1 MVKDSNARFEQ
12 FQDIDLVEFV
22 AAGNSQHIY
31 RQNIESFLYSLLNTQ
46 LTAGDNQYF
55 LKHHNIRIV

>member
-12 FQDIDLVEFV
+12 FKDIDLVEFV

-31 RQNIESFLYSLLNTQ
+31 GQNIESFLYSLLNTE